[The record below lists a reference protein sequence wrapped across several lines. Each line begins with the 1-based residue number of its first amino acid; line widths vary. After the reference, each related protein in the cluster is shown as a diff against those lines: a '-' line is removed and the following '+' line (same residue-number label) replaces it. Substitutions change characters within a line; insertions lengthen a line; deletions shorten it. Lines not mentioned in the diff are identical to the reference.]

1 MDYDMIQRVREAL
14 NARLDGQTCINI
26 VVPVSEQTAQSMI
39 NFLDRALKSG
49 LLDSKAVITDA
60 DGTNVPD

>member
-14 NARLDGQTCINI
+14 NARLDGQACINI